1 MTFSH
6 IEKEAINYLRTQVS
20 LEILWEVYTHQN
32 DPTWLARQHFG
43 LGLWT
48 RNTLRAAG
56 FAWDDLALD
65 ARWPVLITAMVEQ
78 AAKGEGWL

>member
-1 MTFSH
+1 MTLSDV
-6 IEKEAINYLRTQVS
+6 EKEAINYLRSQVS
-20 LEILWEVYTHQN
+20 LEMLWEVYTHRN

-65 ARWPVLITAMVEQ
+65 ARWPVLIAAIVEQ